1 MSGMRTAIIMKPTS
15 PRASRHAGRTVFNG
29 DLSEPGPISEEAIDA
44 AVGLMRDGRLFRY
57 GEDRGGVPEAA
68 LLEEEFAAYMGLKY
82 AVGVNSGGCAIFIAL
97 KSAGVEQGDRVLM
110 NAFTLAPVPGAISHA
125 GGETV
130 LVDISDDYTVD
141 LDDLD
146 RKARETGA
154 KFFLLSYMR
163 GHVPD
168 MEAVLQVCRRHD
180 LTVIEDCAHT
190 LGARWEGRL
199 SGTFG
204 TVSCFSSQTFK
215 HVNSGEGGLLATDDP
230 DIAARAIL
238 LSGSYMLYA
247 QHRARPPLA
256 VFDRHKYLMPNCSM
270 RMSNLAAAVL
280 RPQIKLIDERAV
292 AWRTIY
298 DRVAT
303 GFQSIEC
310 IRMPVRI
317 DQNSCVPTSIQF
329 SLVDLDVDQITQFLN
344 SVSAR
349 GVHVKWF
356 GRPEPE
362 GFTFTH
368 RHWRYIHADTV
379 PENTDRVL
387 AGLCD
392 MRLPLSLRPE
402 DCDTVVQVVR
412 EAMED
417 VLERSR
423 CA

>member
-1 MSGMRTAIIMKPTS
+1 MPLGDDTAFIPN
-15 PRASRHAGRTVFNG
+15 RAVFDG
-29 DLSEPGPISEEAIDA
+29 DLSDPGSISEDAIDA
-44 AVGLMRDGRLFRY
+44 AVDLMRDGRLFRY

-97 KSAGVEQGDRVLM
+97 KAAGVEPGDKVLV
-110 NAFTLAPVPGAISHA
+110 NAFTLAPVPGAICHA

-130 LVDISDDYTVD
+130 LVDITEAYTVD

-154 KFFLLSYMR
+154 KYFLLSYMR

-168 MEAVLQVCRRHD
+168 MDTVLEICRRHD
-180 LTVIEDCAHT
+180 LILIEDCAHT
-190 LGARWEGRL
+190 LGARWKGRL
-199 SGTFG
+199 SGAFG

-215 HVNSGEGGLLATDDP
+215 HINSGEGGLLATNDP
-230 DIAARAIL
+230 DVAARAIL
-238 LSGSYMLYA
+238 LSGSYMLYG
-247 QHRARPPLA
+247 QHRARPPLE
-256 VFDRHKYLMPNCSM
+256 VFDRHKYFMPNCSM

-280 RPQIKLIDERAV
+280 RPQIKVIDERAA
-292 AWRTIY
+292 AWRCIY
-298 DRVAT
+298 DRIAA
-303 GFQSIEC
+303 GLRSIEC
-310 IRMPVRI
+310 IGIPPRM
-317 DQNSCVPTSIQF
+317 DQDSCVPSSIQF
-329 SLVDLDVDQITQFLN
+329 SLVELDVDQITRFLD
-344 SVSAR
+344 SASAH
-349 GVHVKWF
+349 GVHIKWF

-368 RHWRYIHADTV
+368 RHWRYVHSDTA
-379 PENTDRVL
+379 PKTADRVL
-387 AGLCD
+387 ARLCD
-392 MRLPLSLRPE
+392 MRLPLSLRPK